1 MIWLWNQHPL
11 RSTNAL
17 VVKHSSLVRYTACFV
32 GRCMNNHAVPFA
44 GLPYLVGME
53 YHTQKDS
60 SGKKPLLHMYA
71 LAALELS
78 RQVFFCLY
86 TFTAIQNVRTEML
99 SLLEHRN
106 LLTRNSDIFRRLVGY
121 KVRIRS
127 PLVHSWS

>member
-1 MIWLWNQHPL
+1 
-11 RSTNAL
+11 
-17 VVKHSSLVRYTACFV
+17 
-32 GRCMNNHAVPFA
+32 MNNHAVPFA

-78 RQVFFCLY
+78 LELQRRTHQERNLCLY